1 MSDEDE
7 TGSNNV
13 SPTYFPS
20 HKRNA
25 PATTAYGNRV
35 GRPLG
40 SLNKNR
46 GEAKSF
52 CLDILRSD
60 EYRRSVQ
67 VRAKLGT
74 LPPAVETLLWH
85 YAYGKPVEHVAVTT
99 AANADLSD
107 MSAEQLAERASFIAS
122 VLKETASARAAA
134 IALDRAIEDEAHGAG
149 LIDMPSADQAH

>member
-1 MSDEDE
+1 
-7 TGSNNV
+7 
-13 SPTYFPS
+13 
-20 HKRNA
+20 
-25 PATTAYGNRV
+25 
-35 GRPLG
+35 
-40 SLNKNR
+40 
-46 GEAKSF
+46 
-52 CLDILRSD
+52 
-60 EYRRSVQ
+60 
-67 VRAKLGT
+67 
-74 LPPAVETLLWH
+74 VETLLWH